1 MIRLKDMLSEL
12 LDPTTGEQYELQG
25 PKTSS
30 FTFNDRST
38 EKSYVWTYKNRKG
51 NKMDITITFETEE
64 GGKNPKMILAFG
76 VANKD
81 TLSKYGKMTGAGDL
95 KTILSTVVG
104 AAEQVIDKEL
114 GGDKQSLAAVG
125 FEPSDERRER
135 IYRYYIDKNFSQF
148 KPEPF
153 DSQILRDLGLNPHF
167 NWYVNQNYSKLK
179 EIGTATSKGVP
190 DPADIGA
197 GSYEFTTDSGNRY
210 EVEIYRKVKRVDG
223 QPTYNM
229 AFDVSFYVIDS
240 LRYVPQNTKLVNDPK
255 NLYKVMAAVIKAL
268 QKEAVKQQAEGYTID
283 SVRFYA
289 AKEHASDDR
298 RKKLYMQY
306 VKRLMP
312 PGSEVIEDSSEYVT
326 INLPDGYRFTIEKPK
341 DAETK

>member
-51 NKMDITITFETEE
+51 QKMDITITFETEE

-95 KTILSTVVG
+95 KTVLSTVVG

-125 FEPSDERRER
+125 FEPSDDRRER
-135 IYRYYIDKNFSQF
+135 IYRYFIDKNFSQF

-167 NWYVNQNYSKLK
+167 NWYVNQNYSQLK

-190 DPADIGA
+190 ELTDIGA

-223 QPTYNM
+223 QPTYHM
-229 AFDVSFYVIDS
+229 DLDVSFYVLDS
-240 LRYVPQNTKLVNDPK
+240 RDVPQATKLVNDPK
-255 NLYKVMAAVIKAL
+255 NLYKVMAAVIEAL
-268 QKEAVKQQAEGYTID
+268 KKEAVKQEAEGYTID

-289 AKEHASDDR
+289 AKQDASDNR
-298 RKKLYMQY
+298 RKNLYMQY

-312 PGSEVIEDSSEYVT
+312 SGSEIVEDAHSEYIM
-326 INLPDGYRFTIEKPK
+326 INLPDGYRFSDK
-341 DAETK
+341 